1 MIYCKC
7 YRYICCIWRV
17 LIMSMFRNLLFTK
30 VFTSQISLIPQ
41 NIDLNTEANTKT
53 LTIVS
58 NDKWSLA
65 FKSNEEE

>member
-1 MIYCKC
+1 
-7 YRYICCIWRV
+7 
-17 LIMSMFRNLLFTK
+17 MSMFRNLLFTK
-30 VFTSQISLIPQ
+30 VFTSQINLIPQ

-58 NDKWSLA
+58 NDRWSLA